1 MCGIASFFLFIG
13 GCVTRDSTIFVAA
26 GLFAIAGSISAK
38 EVHFSNETIYRE
50 GVKEDNKETQ
60 S

>member
-38 EVHFSNETIYRE
+38 EAKITNEIVYRE
-50 GVKEDNKETQ
+50 GTQ
-60 S
+60 KDSQEIKD